1 MRVGSP
7 AMAGLPVAERDR
19 PRIGMLWGDFP
30 WAAPPPKVGE
40 LWSSGVVARNV
51 TRALNTLGEVVPF
64 TPPQGQ
70 ASPQLQRMLLTDF
83 LLSIDFLWADLYPG
97 SADVLHLRHDLGLDC
112 PALLYA
118 GGVMPKAAE
127 AMLFPWQHLLTPR
140 DQLLFSC
147 EADRLIWHRLVRRSA
162 MREWI
167 LPMSIDETIFHP
179 RSPEAC
185 TATRIQHH
193 LPVDA
198 PLLLYV
204 GRLNIQKNLH
214 TLLRLFATVRTVL
227 PTAHLCLV
235 GEEDDIVLGEFQVR
249 NTGYVAWLRQ
259 LAADLALTT
268 HLTFAGVQLGED
280 LARLYAAADV
290 FVNASVYHREN
301 FGLAQAEA
309 QACGVPVVC
318 SAWGGFKHVVRE
330 GETGYL
336 MDAVMTKHGVR
347 VDWATGA
354 QRVIKLLTSPTLHA
368 KMQLQAQT
376 WAKQRFSNA
385 AFVAALAP
393 IVSMQCQ
400 NELGTVEVQPAYE
413 PSAFARRY
421 EAHKRRCGWY
431 ATDEQLRQRWYQPM
445 FQGRD
450 YRLYEILLGP
460 YATYHAASLPARA
473 IQGSWV
479 PYTVAGMQFDR
490 VRHLI
495 MDQDPIWPQRRFL
508 PALAWDILQVVDGVT
523 PVDQI
528 IARLSSQQYTPK
540 DVRTGLWHL
549 YVDGIIMLKPGDTPG
564 EAFPTG
570 MSAKPHQ
577 M

>member
-1 MRVGSP
+1 MHVDSP
-7 AMAGLPVAERDR
+7 AIAGVPIADRDR

-30 WAAPPPKVGE
+30 WAVPPPKVGK

-51 TRALNTLGEVVPF
+51 TRALNTLGRVVPF
-64 TPPQGQ
+64 TPPHEQ
-70 ASPQLQRMLLTDF
+70 ASPQVQRQRLTDF

-97 SADVLHLRHDLGLDC
+97 STVALSLRHDLGLTC

-118 GGVMPKAAE
+118 GGVLPKGAE
-127 AMLFPWQHLLTPR
+127 AMLLPWQHLLTPH
-140 DQLLFSC
+140 DHLLFTC
-147 EADRLIWHRLVRRSA
+147 AADRMIWHRLVRRSA
-162 MREWI
+162 MQEWI
-167 LPMSIDETIFHP
+167 VPLSIDDTIFHP
-179 RSPEAC
+179 YSPEAC

-214 TLLRLFATVRTVL
+214 SLLRLFAAVRTVL

-235 GEEDDIVLGEFQVR
+235 GEEDNIVLGEFQVR
-249 NTGYVAWLRQ
+249 NSGYVAWLRQ
-259 LAADLALTT
+259 FATDLGVNA
-268 HLTFAGVQLGED
+268 HLTFAGVQRGED

-290 FVNASVYHREN
+290 FVNVSVYHREN

-318 SAWGGFKHVVRE
+318 SAWGGFKDVVCE

-336 MDAVMTKHGVR
+336 IDAVMTKHGIR

-354 QRVIKLLTSPTLHA
+354 QRVIGLLTNPTLHRQ
-368 KMQLQAQT
+368 MQIQAQT

-393 IVSMQCQ
+393 MIIEQRQDDV
-400 NELGTVEVQPAYE
+400 GTIPMQPAYE
-413 PSAFARRY
+413 PSAFAQRY

-431 ATDEQLRQRWYQPM
+431 ATDEQLRQRWYPPM

-450 YRLYEILLGP
+450 YRLYEILLGS
-460 YATYHAASLPARA
+460 YATNQAASLPAQA
-473 IQGSWV
+473 IHGSWV
-479 PYTVAGMQFDR
+479 PYAVGGIHFDR
-490 VRHLI
+490 VRYLI
-495 MDQDPIWPQRRFL
+495 IDQDPIWPQRQFL
-508 PALAWDILQVVDGVT
+508 SEVAWDILQLVDGMT

-528 IARLSSQQYTPK
+528 IARLSAQHYTAK
-540 DVRTGLWHL
+540 DVRSGLWHL
-549 YVDGIIMLKPGDTPG
+549 YVDGIIMLKRENTQE
-564 EAFPTG
+564 EACLPVH
-570 MSAKPHQ
+570 APHY
-577 M
+577 

>member
-1 MRVGSP
+1 MDVGSP
-7 AMAGLPVAERDR
+7 AIAGVPIADRDR

-30 WAAPPPKVGE
+30 WAVPPPKVGK

-51 TRALNTLGEVVPF
+51 TRALNTLGRVVPF
-64 TPPQGQ
+64 TPPQDQ
-70 ASPQLQRMLLTDF
+70 ASPQLQRQRLTNF
-83 LLSIDFLWADLYPG
+83 LLSIDLLWVDLYPG
-97 SADVLHLRHDLGLDC
+97 STEALSLRHDLGLNC

-118 GGVMPKAAE
+118 GGVMPKGAE
-127 AMLFPWQHLLTPR
+127 AMLFPWQHILTPH
-140 DQLLFSC
+140 DHLLFSC
-147 EADRLIWHRLVRRSA
+147 AADRLIWHRLVRHSA
-162 MREWI
+162 MQEWI
-167 LPMSIDETIFHP
+167 VPLSIDETIFHP

-185 TATRIQHH
+185 TSTRIQHH
-193 LPVDA
+193 LPVDV

-214 TLLRLFATVRTVL
+214 TLLYLFAAVRTVL

-249 NTGYVAWLRQ
+249 NTGYVAWLCR
-259 LAADLALTT
+259 LAADLGLTA

-290 FVNASVYHREN
+290 FVNVSVYHREN

-318 SAWGGFKHVVRE
+318 TAWGGFKDVICA

-336 MDAVMTKHGVR
+336 LDAVMTKNGIR

-354 QRVIKLLTSPTLHA
+354 QRVIALLTNPTLHA
-368 KMQLQAQT
+368 QMRIQAHT

-393 IVSMQCQ
+393 IVTLQRQ
-400 NELGTVEVQPAYE
+400 DEPGTVRAQPAYA
-413 PSAFARRY
+413 PSAFAQRY

-431 ATDEQLRQRWYQPM
+431 ATDEQLRQRWYPPM

-450 YRLYEILLGP
+450 YHLYEMLMGS
-460 YATYHAASLPARA
+460 YATYHATSLPARA
-473 IQGSWV
+473 IYGSWV
-479 PYTVAGMQFDR
+479 PYVGAGIQFDR

-495 MDQDPIWPQRRFL
+495 IDQDPIWPQRQFV
-508 PALAWDILQVVDGVT
+508 PELAWDILQIIDGTT

-528 IARLSSQQYTPK
+528 IARLSAQHYTPK
-540 DVRTGLWHL
+540 D
-549 YVDGIIMLKPGDTPG
+549 
-564 EAFPTG
+564 
-570 MSAKPHQ
+570 
-577 M
+577 